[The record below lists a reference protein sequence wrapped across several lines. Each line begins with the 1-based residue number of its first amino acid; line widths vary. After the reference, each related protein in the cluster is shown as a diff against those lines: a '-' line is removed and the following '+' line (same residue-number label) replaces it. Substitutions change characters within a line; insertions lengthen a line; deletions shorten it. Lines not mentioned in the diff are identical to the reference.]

1 MDPVDICHHNSYNI
15 YRKGQNSEIKKSN
28 GDCVSIL
35 GIITSWYSLQNP
47 NCEEYEIKN
56 IHSFCSFSSFF
67 IFKFLILL
75 ILFDLRLFHI
85 SITFR
90 KKTFFEH

>member
-15 YRKGQNSEIKKSN
+15 YRKGQNSEINKSN

-47 NCEEYEIKN
+47 N
-56 IHSFCSFSSFF
+56 
-67 IFKFLILL
+67 
-75 ILFDLRLFHI
+75 
-85 SITFR
+85 
-90 KKTFFEH
+90 